1 VTGPA
6 TRDDGLSA
14 KLMLVVFCPFAA
26 GYFLSYFFR
35 NVNAVISRE
44 LATEFSLAPSN
55 LGLLTAAYFLAFAAF
70 QLPLGVLLDRYGPRR
85 VLAALYCIAALGA
98 LVFGLAEGF
107 AMLTLGR
114 ALIGLGVA
122 GGLMG
127 AIKAYTLWFPPS
139 RLATLTGLHIAVG
152 GIGGLSATAP
162 VEALLGPF
170 GWRALF
176 YGLAVLSALAA
187 LLIVTVVPEKK
198 LPGGGESLARQ
209 AAAFRLVFASGTFW
223 RIAASLVLTHAV
235 YQALQ
240 GLWLAPWMYDVAGFD
255 RPTVARHLF
264 AGATAYAMGSIFFG
278 AASDR
283 LARHGITHLTVYKL
297 GMVLTLA
304 MFGLL
309 AMGVTAGLLATV
321 AVYGFCSISAA
332 LAYPIL
338 TTRFAHEMAGRVN
351 TAANLLMFLG
361 SFLAQWGI
369 GAVLRRY
376 PVTDGHYAPAGYT
389 AAFAILGVLQLVAV
403 LWLLPMRDRGQTR
416 GQTPVDK
423 FETS

>member
-1 VTGPA
+1 VNGSA
-6 TRDDGLSA
+6 TRSDGLSA

-44 LATEFSLAPSN
+44 LATEFALAPSN

-85 VLAALYCIAALGA
+85 VLAVLYAIAGLGA

-152 GIGGLSATAP
+152 GIGGLTATAP
-162 VEALLGPF
+162 VEAMLGPF

-176 YGLAVLSALAA
+176 YGLAALSAIAA
-187 LLIVTVVPEKK
+187 LLIVTIVPEKK
-198 LPGGGESLARQ
+198 LPGEGDSLGRQ
-209 AAAFRLVFASGTFW
+209 AAAFRIIFASGTFW
-223 RIAASLVLTHAV
+223 RIAAPLVLTHAV

-255 RPTVARHLF
+255 RATVARHLLY
-264 AGATAYAMGSIFFG
+264 GATAYAVGSVFFG

-283 LARHGITHLTVYKL
+283 LARHGVSHLTVYKL

-309 AMGVTAGLLATV
+309 AAGVTKGLLVTV
-321 AVYGFCSISAA
+321 SVYGFCSISAA
-332 LAYPIL
+332 LAYAIL
-338 TTRFAHEMAGRVN
+338 TTRFAHGMAGRVN

-361 SFLAQWGI
+361 SFLVQWGI
-369 GAVLRRY
+369 GAVLRLY
-376 PVTDGHYAPAGYT
+376 PVRDGGYAPDGYS
-389 AAFAILGVLQLVAV
+389 AAFAILGVMQLVAV
-403 LWLLPMRDRGQTR
+403 LWLLW
-416 GQTPVDK
+416 GQTPVDQ
-423 FETS
+423 SQSS